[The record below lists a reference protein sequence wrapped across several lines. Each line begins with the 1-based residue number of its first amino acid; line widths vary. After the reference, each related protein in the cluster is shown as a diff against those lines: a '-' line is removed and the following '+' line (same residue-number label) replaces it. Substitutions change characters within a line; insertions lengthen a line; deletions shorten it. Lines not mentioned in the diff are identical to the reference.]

1 MCRKS
6 TVSCISISWFPIKE
20 TFNLILSTSSKHCCM
35 HPPFFFFFWKLHEY
49 ISLITITDHSIKG
62 IYRKKNHPIENICK
76 TVQSSD
82 LLTVVVFLWISR
94 CAKSYLL
101 RFIREITNYTYKYFQ
116 LRHML
121 KMKTT
126 GQHLEIFIILNW
138 RTWYLSRMFSTYV
151 SDCSVKHS
159 TAKKETDKSFNNLHI
174 VPLNSTLV

>member
-116 LRHML
+116 LRHTHVKSENIWATFRNLYYFKL
-121 KMKTT
+121 KD
-126 GQHLEIFIILNW
+126 LIL
-138 RTWYLSRMFSTYV
+138 
-151 SDCSVKHS
+151 K
-159 TAKKETDKSFNNLHI
+159 
-174 VPLNSTLV
+174 